1 METNLLTA
9 IKEDAVDAVIINE
22 DAPRKTSFIEAN
34 TEEVTLEH
42 LKKDCIIPV
51 FSRDNEVCI
60 SHQSF
65 IGSVHEA
72 VRDFYK
78 RGKDRRSHYQSFPHC
93 EGANS
98 FSDQQARKG
107 FA

>member
-42 LKKDCIIPV
+42 LKKDLSRLHYYPNQRNVYPV
-51 FSRDNEVCI
+51 KQI
-60 SHQSF
+60 F
-65 IGSVHEA
+65 I
-72 VRDFYK
+72 
-78 RGKDRRSHYQSFPHC
+78 C
-93 EGANS
+93 N
-98 FSDQQARKG
+98 
-107 FA
+107 

>member
-51 FSRDNEVCI
+51 FPFYLLRNYVLHHL
-60 SHQSF
+60 HQLRVYRKIHHLIHSTPNYN
-65 IGSVHEA
+65 SVTM
-72 VRDFYK
+72 K
-78 RGKDRRSHYQSFPHC
+78 
-93 EGANS
+93 
-98 FSDQQARKG
+98 
-107 FA
+107 